1 MFQVE
6 TTRSVAV
13 HPLEPA
19 PGAFAPAASSVLA
32 QHLDTLLGEQLL
44 PLRLRDGDED
54 APYLLAV
61 DASGQ
66 PVVVEIVP
74 VLDEVAVLRALR
86 HAGRAAGMSAQDLAA
101 VYRGGPTRFAAHL
114 AAFRRTVPAT
124 SLLSTTV
131 RSGARL
137 LLVCSAIAE
146 GIQDVVEFLLQPGW
160 QVDILQ
166 VGVVP
171 GADGARIVD
180 VYPLTRTPPP
190 RRAMEPTSLRVVRDD
205 GSAGRAPRLSTP
217 PSGEALPGHH
227 GPSAHRPA
235 TLPHATLRADPG
247 RRMPSVAPPPF
258 AVRVTTPAAG
268 QPLVR
273 ESAAPRTPPPDG
285 AWTFART
292 PGEGAP
298 HERGTAAS
306 RGDVPPAP
314 AWVPRDDVTSPEP
327 AWDGG
332 PSAHTAPLA
341 SEPAAASLPYAF
353 TGVAPAPAA
362 DGPDPRLVVVAAHFG
377 APVALVWSRDRRGEY
392 YEALLHEDG
401 WIELPDGSWF
411 QDPDVAAE
419 VVSAAEAPVDGW
431 AVWRLDRPTGPS
443 LADLYDQA
451 AAAGS

>member
-19 PGAFAPAASSVLA
+19 PGTFTGETSTVLA

-205 GSAGRAPRLSTP
+205 GAAGRPARLSTP
-217 PSGEALPGHH
+217 PTGETSPGHP
-227 GPSAHRPA
+227 GPSAHRPT
-235 TLPHATLRADPG
+235 TLPHATLRPDPA

-258 AVRVTTPAAG
+258 AVRVTTPASG
-268 QPLVR
+268 QPAVR
-273 ESAAPRTPPPDG
+273 ESAATSALPSDG

-292 PGEGAP
+292 PDESTP
-298 HERGTAAS
+298 HERAAAAY
-306 RGDVPPAP
+306 REETPPP
-314 AWVPRDDVTSPEP
+314 D
-327 AWDGG
+327 WDGG

-353 TGVAPAPAA
+353 TGVEPASAA
-362 DGPDPRLVVVAAHFG
+362 DGPDPRLVVIAAHFG

-411 QDPDVAAE
+411 LDPDVAAE
-419 VVSAAEAPVDGW
+419 AVSAAEGPVDGW
-431 AVWRLDRPTGPS
+431 SVWRLDRPSGPS
-443 LADLYDQA
+443 LEELYAQA
-451 AAAGS
+451 AATDA